1 MWLKFL
7 GTGTS
12 HGVPVPGCRCQ
23 TCTSD
28 DPRNQRMRCSVFLK
42 VNNKKILIDTSPELR
57 LQLIKHRVGVP
68 DIILFTHGHAD
79 HIMGFDDIRSFN
91 WRNDRAVD
99 CYSNSETRQRLQEA
113 FSYIFF
119 NSSTANSGGGLPE
132 ANLYNISHLPKD
144 WQNII
149 TPLQLKHGPTGVL
162 GYRIGDLAY
171 LTDLNGIPAET
182 LKELRDLQ
190 VLILGALRWRKHS
203 THFNIDEAVSAAEK
217 IAANTTYLTHL
228 SHDVEYLEASGYLPK
243 KIKLAFDGLK
253 IKL

>member
-28 DPRNQRMRCSVFLK
+28 DPRNNRMRCSVFLRVK
-42 VNNKKILIDTSPELR
+42 NKKLLIDTSPELR
-57 LQLIKHRVGVP
+57 LQLLKHRVGIP

-91 WRNDRAVD
+91 WRNDRAID
-99 CYSNSETRQRLQEA
+99 CFSNLETRQRLQEA

-119 NSSTANSGGGLPE
+119 DSSTGNTGGGLPE
-132 ANLYNISHLPKD
+132 ANLYNISDLPLD
-144 WQNII
+144 WQNIL
-149 TPLQLKHGPTGVL
+149 TPLQLKHGPTEVL
-162 GYRIGDLAY
+162 GYRIGELAY
-171 LTDLNGIPAET
+171 LTDLNSIPEET
-182 LKELRDLQ
+182 WPELKNLK
-190 VLILGALRWRKHS
+190 VLILGALRWREHS
-203 THFNIDEAVSAAEK
+203 THYNIDQAVAVAEK
-217 IAANTTYLTHL
+217 IAAETTYLTHL
-228 SHDVEYLEASGYLPK
+228 SHDVEHVEASSYLPEN
-243 KIKLAFDGLK
+243 IKLAFDGLK